1 MASNIENKS
10 SSIFYNY
17 MECNTVEEFSELGN
31 FYIDDVNLCEIKS
44 IADLEKLFMLK
55 EKTICESEKKCEHS
69 I

>member
-1 MASNIENKS
+1 MTVTKRNHPRSIKCILPKPTLRRS
-10 SSIFYNY
+10 SA
-17 MECNTVEEFSELGN
+17 V
-31 FYIDDVNLCEIKS
+31 YINDVNLCEIKS